1 MPAMKLKE
9 GKPGKPPGN
18 NTKKADDSEFF
29 IIGLPVRGSKN
40 FYKIKVLILYK
51 TATFLSCLRENLY

>member
-1 MPAMKLKE
+1 MPSMRLKE
-9 GKPGKPPGN
+9 RKLGKPLGN
-18 NTKKADDSEFF
+18 NTKKPNDSEFF
-29 IIGLPVRGSKN
+29 IIGLPVRGSEN